1 LKTLEQV
8 AKQPGQY
15 ATATIKIAVLYYAN
29 GRKGRAEQ
37 IIDEVLK
44 KEPRSAAAMTVKAR
58 LLLAARKAPEALEL
72 IKTAIQI
79 DPRSADALLTL
90 ARAQKELNDV
100 EEARKALNDALK
112 LNAHLLAAQLE
123 LSELHRNRNEIETAI
138 QFAEDAIVSD
148 PGNLAARLTLVRALM
163 LRDQD
168 HTRAEKELRT
178 LLARHPN
185 SARAHGVLA
194 QLLLSRNELAA
205 SQQSFERELALD
217 PDSVEGVTGIVA
229 IDLTRKRTN
238 DARTRADAF
247 LARHPKDPSALV
259 LAAKVYKELGQVAR
273 VEELLN
279 RALAT
284 DASNPSIYGLLA
296 ELYITQKRLPDAKKQ
311 FAQIVKLKPRSVPA
325 VTMMGL
331 ICYAE
336 RNLDEAQQW
345 WEKAMQIDNHAAA
358 AANNLAWLY
367 AEGRGNLEVA
377 LQLAMTAKSKYPN
390 LPEVNDTL
398 GWVYYRKDL
407 VGQATLYLQQS
418 LDVDPNNP
426 TYHYHLGMAY
436 ARKGE
441 DAKAR
446 RLLERALKLDPQFP
460 DANSARKTLASLVY

>member
-1 LKTLEQV
+1 MKRALALEPRNPKVNDALAWLNMEAGRPAQAEQYLKTLVDISKDERSQYALSAFYVSVGRPDDALKTLEQV

-178 LLARHPN
+178 LLRRRRHRNRGHRFDAQAHERCAYQSRRVPR
-185 SARAHGVLA
+185 SASEG
-194 QLLLSRNELAA
+194 
-205 SQQSFERELALD
+205 SQR
-217 PDSVEGVTGIVA
+217 P
-229 IDLTRKRTN
+229 
-238 DARTRADAF
+238 RTRRQGVQGAGSGGTRRRTAQSSPRYRRIQPVN
-247 LARHPKDPSALV
+247 LRTA
-259 LAAKVYKELGQVAR
+259 G
-273 VEELLN
+273 
-279 RALAT
+279 RA
-284 DASNPSIYGLLA
+284 IYHA
-296 ELYITQKRLPDAKKQ
+296 EAI
-311 FAQIVKLKPRSVPA
+311 
-325 VTMMGL
+325 
-331 ICYAE
+331 
-336 RNLDEAQQW
+336 
-345 WEKAMQIDNHAAA
+345 
-358 AANNLAWLY
+358 
-367 AEGRGNLEVA
+367 
-377 LQLAMTAKSKYPN
+377 
-390 LPEVNDTL
+390 
-398 GWVYYRKDL
+398 
-407 VGQATLYLQQS
+407 
-418 LDVDPNNP
+418 
-426 TYHYHLGMAY
+426 
-436 ARKGE
+436 
-441 DAKAR
+441 AR
-446 RLLERALKLDPQFP
+446 RQETVCANREAEAAVGSSGHDDGLDLLRRA
-460 DANSARKTLASLVY
+460 

>member
-1 LKTLEQV
+1 
-8 AKQPGQY
+8 
-15 ATATIKIAVLYYAN
+15 
-29 GRKGRAEQ
+29 
-37 IIDEVLK
+37 
-44 KEPRSAAAMTVKAR
+44 
-58 LLLAARKAPEALEL
+58 
-72 IKTAIQI
+72 
-79 DPRSADALLTL
+79 
-90 ARAQKELNDV
+90 
-100 EEARKALNDALK
+100 
-112 LNAHLLAAQLE
+112 
-123 LSELHRNRNEIETAI
+123 
-138 QFAEDAIVSD
+138 
-148 PGNLAARLTLVRALM
+148 
-163 LRDQD
+163 
-168 HTRAEKELRT
+168 
-178 LLARHPN
+178 
-185 SARAHGVLA
+185 
-194 QLLLSRNELAA
+194 
-205 SQQSFERELALD
+205 
-217 PDSVEGVTGIVA
+217 
-229 IDLTRKRTN
+229 
-238 DARTRADAF
+238 
-247 LARHPKDPSALV
+247 
-259 LAAKVYKELGQVAR
+259 
-273 VEELLN
+273 
-279 RALAT
+279 
-284 DASNPSIYGLLA
+284 
-296 ELYITQKRLPDAKKQ
+296 
-311 FAQIVKLKPRSVPA
+311 
-325 VTMMGL
+325 MMGL